1 MSGPFGTGKSMLAK
15 RIPSIIPNMTKG
27 NAIETTKIHSIT
39 GTPDTRKKAAA
50 CGCMHL
56 LPAVTDGKFFWP
68 TRARIDNESQIL
80 AGGVEPPGFFHY
92 LHEFLRIRRLIS
104 LGSGVSFQQFPD
116 PQITS
121 KKLEL
126 GLHLALPDKR
136 AVSFVILSLP
146 A

>member
-1 MSGPFGTGKSMLAK
+1 MAFPIDPRGATQRWQEVDRRNQRIAGLTGCL
-15 RIPSIIPNMTKG
+15 
-27 NAIETTKIHSIT
+27 
-39 GTPDTRKKAAA
+39 
-50 CGCMHL
+50 
-56 LPAVTDGKFFWP
+56 
-68 TRARIDNESQIL
+68 
-80 AGGVEPPGFFHY
+80 
-92 LHEFLRIRRLIS
+92 S
-104 LGSGVSFQQFPD
+104 LGSGVSLQQFPD